1 MAKYILSSKIEK
13 NMTLF
18 DENLKSYR
26 LISSA
31 LATCNITKD
40 FTHMET
46 KNLLN
51 QTIRELNLSEI
62 ETVVWI
68 IILDR
73 IGWNNYNFPLKTFLC
88 LTGLQCKISLG
99 MCVQSN
105 VKRFVEKMPNI
116 DKDLKLWCS
125 DHPVYP
131 EITVNDINQKYNNI
145 WIQSCN
151 NT

>member
-62 ETVVWI
+62 ETVV
-68 IILDR
+68 
-73 IGWNNYNFPLKTFLC
+73 
-88 LTGLQCKISLG
+88 
-99 MCVQSN
+99 
-105 VKRFVEKMPNI
+105 
-116 DKDLKLWCS
+116 
-125 DHPVYP
+125 
-131 EITVNDINQKYNNI
+131 
-145 WIQSCN
+145 
-151 NT
+151 